1 MASFVACLAAAV
13 VLLGAFLTDDLSFA
27 YVADHSSRDLPARYA
42 FTALWS
48 GQEGSLLF
56 WVTIL
61 TGMGSAAVFLN
72 RRLVADVLPWTVPI
86 IAAIAGYFVIVLVFV
101 SSPFTTAVAPV
112 DGAGLNPSLQNP
124 YMMAHPPMLY
134 LGYVG
139 LTIPFAFAMAALA
152 SKRTDERWIIATRRW
167 TLLSW
172 MFLGIGILLG
182 SKWAYEEVGWGGWY
196 AWDPVENAALM
207 PWLVATAFLHSVMV
221 QEKKN
226 MLRVWNIVLV
236 ALAFGLSVFGTF
248 LTRSGVIN
256 SIHSFSQSPIG
267 AWFLGFVCVIAL
279 FSIAM
284 IIWRLPLL
292 RSRTKMESL
301 ISREAAFLY
310 NNLFLVAF
318 ALTVLWGVAYPMVS
332 EAVRGVASTV
342 GAPYYNFFGIIFGL
356 PLVILMGLGPLVA
369 WRRASLRQL
378 ARSVAWPA
386 GVALLTGVALLAAGA
401 GSSLLGMVGY
411 TFAAFVLAAITLEF
425 VRGTRARKGFGD
437 TTWAGAFTS
446 LVGRNRRRYGGYIVH
461 ASIALLLI
469 GAVGIG
475 VYGTTSIRKLEPGQT
490 MEVGGYTLRYIGSTQ
505 DTVANRTELRAQ
517 LAVSRGDKQ
526 LGTLAAGKNRYLE
539 GNQEVSNEV
548 GIRSDWLRAQDLFVI
563 ADRFNADGTVWLK
576 VLVNPLV
583 NLIWISGLVFLLG
596 SLVTMWPDA
605 REQRRLAKRF
615 AVAQA

>member
-1 MASFVACLAAAV
+1 
-13 VLLGAFLTDDLSFA
+13 
-27 YVADHSSRDLPARYA
+27 
-42 FTALWS
+42 
-48 GQEGSLLF
+48 
-56 WVTIL
+56 
-61 TGMGSAAVFLN
+61 
-72 RRLVADVLPWTVPI
+72 
-86 IAAIAGYFVIVLVFV
+86 
-101 SSPFTTAVAPV
+101 
-112 DGAGLNPSLQNP
+112 
-124 YMMAHPPMLY
+124 
-134 LGYVG
+134 
-139 LTIPFAFAMAALA
+139 
-152 SKRTDERWIIATRRW
+152 
-167 TLLSW
+167 
-172 MFLGIGILLG
+172 
-182 SKWAYEEVGWGGWY
+182 
-196 AWDPVENAALM
+196 
-207 PWLVATAFLHSVMV
+207 
-221 QEKKN
+221 
-226 MLRVWNIVLV
+226 
-236 ALAFGLSVFGTF
+236 
-248 LTRSGVIN
+248 
-256 SIHSFSQSPIG
+256 
-267 AWFLGFVCVIAL
+267 
-279 FSIAM
+279 
-284 IIWRLPLL
+284 
-292 RSRTKMESL
+292 
-301 ISREAAFLY
+301 
-310 NNLFLVAF
+310 
-318 ALTVLWGVAYPMVS
+318 
-332 EAVRGVASTV
+332 
-342 GAPYYNFFGIIFGL
+342 
-356 PLVILMGLGPLVA
+356 MGLGPLVA

-615 AVAQA
+615 AVARA